1 MEFIFN
7 SISYWFSGGGG
18 DYCVLLFGP
27 FSSWQSNAHLQ
38 RSHMEQQDSA
48 MLLLPRFLP
57 GGGDA
62 RHGVFCVLLY
72 EYAFRHVYVYVL
84 LCVFFYELPLYNR
97 LRKFM

>member
-1 MEFIFN
+1 MEVLFN
-7 SISYWFSGGGG
+7 SISYWFSGGGDG
-18 DYCVLLFGP
+18 CGLP
-27 FSSWQSNAHLQ
+27 FCPYLSSWQRNAHLQ

-97 LRKFM
+97 MR